1 MKRLLF
7 LLVVMAL
14 ILLIVGV
21 SDKEEEEFLFLYVEE
36 INSHLLVGQPL
47 SQVGTRE
54 EKMLNVNGSGEVF
67 VLQEIKAFDELVESR
82 GWFVSSGGIVKLTDE
97 INVQGI
103 AEGELVG
110 NVVNNLA
117 RINGYNLE
125 IIDVL
130 DEEIVFGLGEYVV
143 RLGLGEIW
151 GIAFIWNQGDLVKIT
166 TDDDWEEEFSRVW
179 DVDSVVTILT
189 VINYGFW
196 QLGGR

>member
-14 ILLIVGV
+14 ILLI
-21 SDKEEEEFLFLYVEE
+21 
-36 INSHLLVGQPL
+36 
-47 SQVGTRE
+47 
-54 EKMLNVNGSGEVF
+54 
-67 VLQEIKAFDELVESR
+67 
-82 GWFVSSGGIVKLTDE
+82 
-97 INVQGI
+97 
-103 AEGELVG
+103 
-110 NVVNNLA
+110 
-117 RINGYNLE
+117 
-125 IIDVL
+125 
-130 DEEIVFGLGEYVV
+130 VV

>member
-21 SDKEEEEFLFLYVEE
+21 SGKEEEEFLFLYVEE

-54 EKMLNVNGSGEVF
+54 EKMLNVSGSGEVF

-82 GWFVSSGGIVKLTDE
+82 GWFVSSGGIAKLTDE
-97 INVQGI
+97 ISVQGI

-110 NVVNNLA
+110 NVVNNLG
-117 RINGYNLE
+117 RINRYNLE

-130 DEEIVFGLGEYVV
+130 DEEVVFRLGEYVV
-143 RLGLGEIW
+143 SLGLGEIW

-166 TDDDWEEEFSRVW
+166 TDDDWEKEISKVW